1 MVTTASSPSPA
12 GNRWQ
17 RLLPGLA
24 LGGAVTAAAFLL
36 RSLELPGLTRLSP
49 LMLAIMIGMLVRNT
63 LGRPE
68 AARAGLAF
76 SLRGP
81 LRLGIILLGL
91 QVTLAEILGIG
102 WSGLLIL
109 AFALLSTYL
118 FTLWLGGRLG
128 VAPGLATLIAA
139 GTGVCGAS
147 AIVAANTVVRDGDES
162 VAYALATVTL
172 FGTIAMFSYP
182 LIGAALHL
190 PTEVYGLWSGASV
203 HEVAQVVAAGFARGQ
218 AEGEFATVA
227 KLARVLMLA
236 PLVIGMGL
244 WAARQTQGGSRTGSP
259 PIPWFVFG
267 FLALVLLG
275 ARMEEMMKPGLE
287 QIGHAGVTGDVPAQL
302 AIGLVGAH
310 HHGQRV
316 PTHDGHQ
323 PLFGGQ
329 VAWKHR
335 LLVDGDGVHVRRVQ
349 LGLPARALLPRH
361 DGQLVQNLAGPLWA
375 LRADQRQQSL
385 APFGGL
391 FGVDV
396 ASVHQGAEQRFERCV
411 HALHFTEGGG
421 AYAAYLHPSDLHLKH
436 NMLKI

>member
-1 MVTTASSPSPA
+1 VVTTVSSPIPA

-182 LIGAALHL
+182 LIGAALHM

-275 ARMEEMMKPGLE
+275 DTGWIDPQLRRYANPATQILLTFALAAVGLE
-287 QIGHAGVTGDVPAQL
+287 TDIRRLIAQ
-302 AIGLVGAH
+302 GW
-310 HHGQRV
+310 
-316 PTHDGHQ
+316 Q
-323 PLFGGQ
+323 PL
-329 VAWKHR
+329 
-335 LLVDGDGVHVRRVQ
+335 LLGALATVYIA
-349 LGLPARALLPRH
+349 LSTLLLALLWGR
-361 DGQLVQNLAGPLWA
+361 G
-375 LRADQRQQSL
+375 
-385 APFGGL
+385 
-391 FGVDV
+391 
-396 ASVHQGAEQRFERCV
+396 
-411 HALHFTEGGG
+411 
-421 AYAAYLHPSDLHLKH
+421 
-436 NMLKI
+436 

>member
-182 LIGAALHL
+182 LIGAALHM

-275 ARMEEMMKPGLE
+275 DTGGIDPQLRRYANLATQILLTFALAAVGLE
-287 QIGHAGVTGDVPAQL
+287 TDIRRLIAQ
-302 AIGLVGAH
+302 GW
-310 HHGQRV
+310 
-316 PTHDGHQ
+316 Q
-323 PLFGGQ
+323 PL
-329 VAWKHR
+329 
-335 LLVDGDGVHVRRVQ
+335 LLGALATVYIA
-349 LGLPARALLPRH
+349 LSTLLLALLWGR
-361 DGQLVQNLAGPLWA
+361 G
-375 LRADQRQQSL
+375 
-385 APFGGL
+385 
-391 FGVDV
+391 
-396 ASVHQGAEQRFERCV
+396 
-411 HALHFTEGGG
+411 
-421 AYAAYLHPSDLHLKH
+421 
-436 NMLKI
+436 

>member
-182 LIGAALHL
+182 LIGAALHM

-275 ARMEEMMKPGLE
+275 DTGWIDPQLRRYANPATQILLTFALAAVGLE
-287 QIGHAGVTGDVPAQL
+287 TDIRRLIAQ
-302 AIGLVGAH
+302 GW
-310 HHGQRV
+310 
-316 PTHDGHQ
+316 Q
-323 PLFGGQ
+323 PL
-329 VAWKHR
+329 
-335 LLVDGDGVHVRRVQ
+335 LLGALATVYIA
-349 LGLPARALLPRH
+349 LSTLLLALLWGR
-361 DGQLVQNLAGPLWA
+361 G
-375 LRADQRQQSL
+375 
-385 APFGGL
+385 
-391 FGVDV
+391 
-396 ASVHQGAEQRFERCV
+396 
-411 HALHFTEGGG
+411 
-421 AYAAYLHPSDLHLKH
+421 
-436 NMLKI
+436 

>member
-1 MVTTASSPSPA
+1 VVTTVSSPSPA
-12 GNRWQ
+12 GNRWR

-182 LIGAALHL
+182 LIGAALHM

-275 ARMEEMMKPGLE
+275 DTGWIDPQLRRYANPATQILLTFALAAVGLE
-287 QIGHAGVTGDVPAQL
+287 TDIRRLIAQ
-302 AIGLVGAH
+302 GW
-310 HHGQRV
+310 
-316 PTHDGHQ
+316 Q
-323 PLFGGQ
+323 PL
-329 VAWKHR
+329 
-335 LLVDGDGVHVRRVQ
+335 LLGALATVYIA
-349 LGLPARALLPRH
+349 LSTLLLALLWGR
-361 DGQLVQNLAGPLWA
+361 G
-375 LRADQRQQSL
+375 
-385 APFGGL
+385 
-391 FGVDV
+391 
-396 ASVHQGAEQRFERCV
+396 
-411 HALHFTEGGG
+411 
-421 AYAAYLHPSDLHLKH
+421 
-436 NMLKI
+436 

>member
-182 LIGAALHL
+182 LIGAALHM

-275 ARMEEMMKPGLE
+275 DTGGIDPQLRLYANLATQILLTFALAAVGLE
-287 QIGHAGVTGDVPAQL
+287 TDIRRLIAQ
-302 AIGLVGAH
+302 GW
-310 HHGQRV
+310 
-316 PTHDGHQ
+316 Q
-323 PLFGGQ
+323 PL
-329 VAWKHR
+329 
-335 LLVDGDGVHVRRVQ
+335 LLGALATVYIA
-349 LGLPARALLPRH
+349 LSTLLLALLWGR
-361 DGQLVQNLAGPLWA
+361 G
-375 LRADQRQQSL
+375 
-385 APFGGL
+385 
-391 FGVDV
+391 
-396 ASVHQGAEQRFERCV
+396 
-411 HALHFTEGGG
+411 
-421 AYAAYLHPSDLHLKH
+421 
-436 NMLKI
+436 

>member
-1 MVTTASSPSPA
+1 MVTTVSSPSPA

-36 RSLELPGLTRLSP
+36 RSLELPGLTRISP

-182 LIGAALHL
+182 LIGAALHM

-275 ARMEEMMKPGLE
+275 DTGWIDPQLRRYANPATQILLTFALAAVGLE
-287 QIGHAGVTGDVPAQL
+287 TDIRRLIAQ
-302 AIGLVGAH
+302 GW
-310 HHGQRV
+310 
-316 PTHDGHQ
+316 Q
-323 PLFGGQ
+323 PL
-329 VAWKHR
+329 
-335 LLVDGDGVHVRRVQ
+335 LLGALATVYIA
-349 LGLPARALLPRH
+349 LSTLLLALLWGR
-361 DGQLVQNLAGPLWA
+361 G
-375 LRADQRQQSL
+375 
-385 APFGGL
+385 
-391 FGVDV
+391 
-396 ASVHQGAEQRFERCV
+396 
-411 HALHFTEGGG
+411 
-421 AYAAYLHPSDLHLKH
+421 
-436 NMLKI
+436 

>member
-24 LGGAVTAAAFLL
+24 LGGTVTAAAFLL

-182 LIGAALHL
+182 LIGAALHM

-275 ARMEEMMKPGLE
+275 DTGWIDPQLRLYANLATQILLTFALAAVGLE
-287 QIGHAGVTGDVPAQL
+287 TDIRRLIAQ
-302 AIGLVGAH
+302 GW
-310 HHGQRV
+310 
-316 PTHDGHQ
+316 Q
-323 PLFGGQ
+323 PL
-329 VAWKHR
+329 
-335 LLVDGDGVHVRRVQ
+335 LLGALATVYIA
-349 LGLPARALLPRH
+349 LSTLLLALLWGR
-361 DGQLVQNLAGPLWA
+361 G
-375 LRADQRQQSL
+375 
-385 APFGGL
+385 
-391 FGVDV
+391 
-396 ASVHQGAEQRFERCV
+396 
-411 HALHFTEGGG
+411 
-421 AYAAYLHPSDLHLKH
+421 
-436 NMLKI
+436 

>member
-1 MVTTASSPSPA
+1 VVTTASSPSPA

-182 LIGAALHL
+182 LIGAALHM

-275 ARMEEMMKPGLE
+275 DTGWIDPQLRRYANLATQILLTFALAAVGLE
-287 QIGHAGVTGDVPAQL
+287 TDIRRLIAQ
-302 AIGLVGAH
+302 GW
-310 HHGQRV
+310 
-316 PTHDGHQ
+316 Q
-323 PLFGGQ
+323 PL
-329 VAWKHR
+329 
-335 LLVDGDGVHVRRVQ
+335 LLGALATVYIA
-349 LGLPARALLPRH
+349 LSTLLLALLWGR
-361 DGQLVQNLAGPLWA
+361 G
-375 LRADQRQQSL
+375 
-385 APFGGL
+385 
-391 FGVDV
+391 
-396 ASVHQGAEQRFERCV
+396 
-411 HALHFTEGGG
+411 
-421 AYAAYLHPSDLHLKH
+421 
-436 NMLKI
+436 

>member
-1 MVTTASSPSPA
+1 MVTTAPSPSPA

-17 RLLPGLA
+17 ALLPGLA

-36 RSLELPGLTRLSP
+36 RSLQLPGLARISP

-102 WSGLLIL
+102 WFGLLIL

-118 FTLWLGGRLG
+118 FTLWLGSRLG

-182 LIGAALHL
+182 LIGAALHM

-259 PIPWFVFG
+259 SIPWFVFG

-275 ARMEEMMKPGLE
+275 DTGWIDPQLRRDANLATQILLTFALAAVGLE
-287 QIGHAGVTGDVPAQL
+287 TDIRRLIAQ
-302 AIGLVGAH
+302 GW
-310 HHGQRV
+310 
-316 PTHDGHQ
+316 Q
-323 PLFGGQ
+323 PL
-329 VAWKHR
+329 
-335 LLVDGDGVHVRRVQ
+335 LLGALATVYIA
-349 LGLPARALLPRH
+349 LSTLLLALLWGR
-361 DGQLVQNLAGPLWA
+361 G
-375 LRADQRQQSL
+375 
-385 APFGGL
+385 
-391 FGVDV
+391 
-396 ASVHQGAEQRFERCV
+396 
-411 HALHFTEGGG
+411 
-421 AYAAYLHPSDLHLKH
+421 
-436 NMLKI
+436 

>member
-36 RSLELPGLTRLSP
+36 RSLELPGLSRLSP

-182 LIGAALHL
+182 LIGAALHM

-275 ARMEEMMKPGLE
+275 DTGWIDPQLRLYANLATQILLTFALAAVGLE
-287 QIGHAGVTGDVPAQL
+287 TDIRRLIAQ
-302 AIGLVGAH
+302 GW
-310 HHGQRV
+310 
-316 PTHDGHQ
+316 Q
-323 PLFGGQ
+323 PL
-329 VAWKHR
+329 
-335 LLVDGDGVHVRRVQ
+335 LLGALATVYIA
-349 LGLPARALLPRH
+349 LSTLLLALLWGR
-361 DGQLVQNLAGPLWA
+361 G
-375 LRADQRQQSL
+375 
-385 APFGGL
+385 
-391 FGVDV
+391 
-396 ASVHQGAEQRFERCV
+396 
-411 HALHFTEGGG
+411 
-421 AYAAYLHPSDLHLKH
+421 
-436 NMLKI
+436 

>member
-1 MVTTASSPSPA
+1 
-12 GNRWQ
+12 
-17 RLLPGLA
+17 
-24 LGGAVTAAAFLL
+24 
-36 RSLELPGLTRLSP
+36 
-49 LMLAIMIGMLVRNT
+49 MLAIMIGMLVRNT

-182 LIGAALHL
+182 LIGAALHM

-275 ARMEEMMKPGLE
+275 DTGWIDPQLRLYANLATQILLTFALAAVGLE
-287 QIGHAGVTGDVPAQL
+287 TDIRRLIAQ
-302 AIGLVGAH
+302 GW
-310 HHGQRV
+310 
-316 PTHDGHQ
+316 Q
-323 PLFGGQ
+323 PL
-329 VAWKHR
+329 
-335 LLVDGDGVHVRRVQ
+335 LLGALATVYIA
-349 LGLPARALLPRH
+349 LSTLLLALLWGR
-361 DGQLVQNLAGPLWA
+361 G
-375 LRADQRQQSL
+375 
-385 APFGGL
+385 
-391 FGVDV
+391 
-396 ASVHQGAEQRFERCV
+396 
-411 HALHFTEGGG
+411 
-421 AYAAYLHPSDLHLKH
+421 
-436 NMLKI
+436 

>member
-182 LIGAALHL
+182 LIGAALHM

-244 WAARQTQGGSRTGSP
+244 WAARQTQGGSPTGSP

-275 ARMEEMMKPGLE
+275 DTGWIDPQLRLYANLATQILLTFALAAVGLE
-287 QIGHAGVTGDVPAQL
+287 TDIRRLIAQ
-302 AIGLVGAH
+302 GW
-310 HHGQRV
+310 
-316 PTHDGHQ
+316 Q
-323 PLFGGQ
+323 PL
-329 VAWKHR
+329 
-335 LLVDGDGVHVRRVQ
+335 LLGALATVYIA
-349 LGLPARALLPRH
+349 LSTLLLALLWGR
-361 DGQLVQNLAGPLWA
+361 G
-375 LRADQRQQSL
+375 
-385 APFGGL
+385 
-391 FGVDV
+391 
-396 ASVHQGAEQRFERCV
+396 
-411 HALHFTEGGG
+411 
-421 AYAAYLHPSDLHLKH
+421 
-436 NMLKI
+436 

>member
-1 MVTTASSPSPA
+1 VVTTAPSPSPA

-17 RLLPGLA
+17 ALLPGLA

-182 LIGAALHL
+182 LIGAALHM

-275 ARMEEMMKPGLE
+275 DTGWIDPQLRRYANLATQILLTFALAAVGLE
-287 QIGHAGVTGDVPAQL
+287 TDIRRLIAQ
-302 AIGLVGAH
+302 GW
-310 HHGQRV
+310 
-316 PTHDGHQ
+316 Q
-323 PLFGGQ
+323 PL
-329 VAWKHR
+329 
-335 LLVDGDGVHVRRVQ
+335 LLGALATVYIA
-349 LGLPARALLPRH
+349 LSTLLLALLWGR
-361 DGQLVQNLAGPLWA
+361 G
-375 LRADQRQQSL
+375 
-385 APFGGL
+385 
-391 FGVDV
+391 
-396 ASVHQGAEQRFERCV
+396 
-411 HALHFTEGGG
+411 
-421 AYAAYLHPSDLHLKH
+421 
-436 NMLKI
+436 

>member
-1 MVTTASSPSPA
+1 MVTTAPSPSPA

-17 RLLPGLA
+17 ALLPGLA

-36 RSLELPGLTRLSP
+36 RSLELPGLTRISP

-162 VAYALATVTL
+162 IAYALATVTL

-182 LIGAALHL
+182 LIGAALHM

-267 FLALVLLG
+267 FLALVLLSDTG
-275 ARMEEMMKPGLE
+275 WIDPQLRSYANLATQILLTFALAAVGLE
-287 QIGHAGVTGDVPAQL
+287 TDIRRLIAQ
-302 AIGLVGAH
+302 GW
-310 HHGQRV
+310 
-316 PTHDGHQ
+316 Q
-323 PLFGGQ
+323 PL
-329 VAWKHR
+329 
-335 LLVDGDGVHVRRVQ
+335 LLGALATVYIA
-349 LGLPARALLPRH
+349 LSTLLLALLWGR
-361 DGQLVQNLAGPLWA
+361 G
-375 LRADQRQQSL
+375 
-385 APFGGL
+385 
-391 FGVDV
+391 
-396 ASVHQGAEQRFERCV
+396 
-411 HALHFTEGGG
+411 
-421 AYAAYLHPSDLHLKH
+421 
-436 NMLKI
+436 

>member
-1 MVTTASSPSPA
+1 VVTTVSSPSPA

-182 LIGAALHL
+182 LIGAALHM

-244 WAARQTQGGSRTGSP
+244 WAARQSQGGRRTGSP

-275 ARMEEMMKPGLE
+275 DTGWIDPQLRRYANPATQILLTFALAAVGLE
-287 QIGHAGVTGDVPAQL
+287 TDIRRLIAQ
-302 AIGLVGAH
+302 GW
-310 HHGQRV
+310 
-316 PTHDGHQ
+316 Q
-323 PLFGGQ
+323 PL
-329 VAWKHR
+329 
-335 LLVDGDGVHVRRVQ
+335 LLGALATVYIA
-349 LGLPARALLPRH
+349 LSTLLLALLWGR
-361 DGQLVQNLAGPLWA
+361 G
-375 LRADQRQQSL
+375 
-385 APFGGL
+385 
-391 FGVDV
+391 
-396 ASVHQGAEQRFERCV
+396 
-411 HALHFTEGGG
+411 
-421 AYAAYLHPSDLHLKH
+421 
-436 NMLKI
+436 

>member
-1 MVTTASSPSPA
+1 VVTTAPSPSPA

-17 RLLPGLA
+17 ALLPGLA

-182 LIGAALHL
+182 LIGAALHM

-275 ARMEEMMKPGLE
+275 DTGWIDPQLRLYANLATQILLTFALAAVGLE
-287 QIGHAGVTGDVPAQL
+287 TDIRRLIAQ
-302 AIGLVGAH
+302 GW
-310 HHGQRV
+310 
-316 PTHDGHQ
+316 Q
-323 PLFGGQ
+323 PL
-329 VAWKHR
+329 
-335 LLVDGDGVHVRRVQ
+335 LLGALATVYIA
-349 LGLPARALLPRH
+349 LSTLLLALLWGR
-361 DGQLVQNLAGPLWA
+361 G
-375 LRADQRQQSL
+375 
-385 APFGGL
+385 
-391 FGVDV
+391 
-396 ASVHQGAEQRFERCV
+396 
-411 HALHFTEGGG
+411 
-421 AYAAYLHPSDLHLKH
+421 
-436 NMLKI
+436 